1 MENLASEPILSYTYA
16 NSPGYDTNIPA
27 SRMVHYIRGGRGR
40 FAYLSHVLDT
50 YDVEKKKKTMKQ
62 HQTYQTPKQRHRGIF
77 FTPSE
82 SGRQSRRAILGEQ
95 VLQKKGSPDLDLQWL
110 VSPKVLSPAKF

>member
-1 MENLASEPILSYTYA
+1 
-16 NSPGYDTNIPA
+16 
-27 SRMVHYIRGGRGR
+27 
-40 FAYLSHVLDT
+40 
-50 YDVEKKKKTMKQ
+50 MKQ

-82 SGRQSRRAILGEQ
+82 SGRQSRRTILGEQ

>member
-1 MENLASEPILSYTYA
+1 MPTLQDMTQISQPHVWFTTSE
-16 NSPGYDTNIPA
+16 
-27 SRMVHYIRGGRGR
+27 GGGGR
-40 FAYLSHVLDT
+40 FAYLSHVLHT

-62 HQTYQTPKQRHRGIF
+62 HQTPKQRHRGIF

-82 SGRQSRRAILGEQ
+82 SGRQSRRVILGEQ
-95 VLQKKGSPDLDLQWL
+95 VVPKKGSPDLDLQWL